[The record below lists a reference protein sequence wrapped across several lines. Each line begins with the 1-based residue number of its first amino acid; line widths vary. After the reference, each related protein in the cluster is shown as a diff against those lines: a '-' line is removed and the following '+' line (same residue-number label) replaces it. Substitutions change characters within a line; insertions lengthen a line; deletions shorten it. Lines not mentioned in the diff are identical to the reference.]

1 MRGSLILTLLQ
12 FKRAVPSPFVIHT
25 ISGLW
30 KNLTQ
35 KKEKLDDYE
44 AAKPG
49 CHGSHFWEDMLPSR
63 FCSLVED
70 LHQRGARKSNW
81 SVLELTAM
89 VELRHKWHKWHWKSD
104 VTNLK
109 RLFLGSAG
117 AGGGGHSCL
126 RTRHKCFS
134 AGHEMD
140 WNNEG
145 LSTFWAVFGQVGFS
159 WPWLANKHPD
169 MRSCWQKF
177 IVDGEDTTWGECSIG
192 EEEKRENCD
201 GED

>member
-1 MRGSLILTLLQ
+1 MLQ
-12 FKRAVPSPFVIHT
+12 TAPSPFVIQ
-25 ISGLW
+25 INGVVW

-35 KKEKLDDYE
+35 KKEKLDDYQ

-49 CHGSHFWEDMLPSR
+49 CHGSHFWEKMLPSR
-63 FCSLVED
+63 FCTWVKD

-109 RLFLGSAG
+109 REPFPSSAG
-117 AGGGGHSCL
+117 AGGGGHSCI
-126 RTRHKCFS
+126 RTWHKCFS

-145 LSTFWAVFGQVGFS
+145 LSTFRAVLG
-159 WPWLANKHPD
+159 
-169 MRSCWQKF
+169 R
-177 IVDGEDTTWGECSIG
+177 
-192 EEEKRENCD
+192 
-201 GED
+201 

>member
-1 MRGSLILTLLQ
+1 MYCKSWINPLIVFSMRGSLLLTLLQ
-12 FKRAVPSPFVIHT
+12 FKRAVPSPFVIHI

-63 FCSLVED
+63 FCSGVED
-70 LHQRGARKSNW
+70 LHQRGARKSSW

-109 RLFLGSAG
+109 REPSAC
-117 AGGGGHSCL
+117 GGHSCL
-126 RTRHKCFS
+126 RTRRKCFS

-145 LSTFWAVFGQVGFS
+145 LSTFRAVF
-159 WPWLANKHPD
+159 A
-169 MRSCWQKF
+169 R
-177 IVDGEDTTWGECSIG
+177 
-192 EEEKRENCD
+192 
-201 GED
+201 